1 MGEKFD
7 NLEIK
12 LIGDHQINN
21 SIVALN
27 VIKYLRD
34 NKNVEVS
41 NESIEKGLLNTK
53 WPGRIEKIKENPMF
67 IIDGAHNEDGAKS
80 LAKALEKNFPNKK
93 LTMLI
98 GMLADKDIDSVLEI
112 LMPRFNKVITTTPAN
127 DRAISCE
134 ELKNKISKYVED
146 VTAVENIEEAVKYT
160 LDNANE
166 DDIIISAGSLYMIGT
181 VRTLVNEKEL
191 VIQK

>member
-1 MGEKFD
+1 
-7 NLEIK
+7 
-12 LIGDHQINN
+12 
-21 SIVALN
+21 
-27 VIKYLRD
+27 
-34 NKNVEVS
+34 
-41 NESIEKGLLNTK
+41 
-53 WPGRIEKIKENPMF
+53 MF